1 MPARELP
8 HYWTP
13 EQVRQILVALPAGQ
27 PWLFA
32 LLLWRAAR
40 LRSAG
45 LYVTHVVRTW
55 ATPDLA
61 ASGSVRRA
69 IIGFIA
75 RLLPAPANTRR
86 PYREL
91 GKRPQAMCVTWGNLC
106 LPPAH

>member
-45 LYVTHVVRTW
+45 LYVTSVKRTERG
-55 ATPDLA
+55 ATIVWILGSTVI
-61 ASGSVRRA
+61 ASLGTGYVAWLIWHLLDDRRNGRYA
-69 IIGFIA
+69 NRVTSLMIGRF
-75 RLLPAPANTRR
+75 
-86 PYREL
+86 
-91 GKRPQAMCVTWGNLC
+91 
-106 LPPAH
+106 H

>member
-45 LYVTHVVRTW
+45 LYVTHVGRTKLSIKTVQQQG
-55 ATPDLA
+55 AY
-61 ASGSVRRA
+61 GRR
-69 IIGFIA
+69 
-75 RLLPAPANTRR
+75 T
-86 PYREL
+86 
-91 GKRPQAMCVTWGNLC
+91 
-106 LPPAH
+106 